1 MKLFNKALI
10 ITSAL
15 ALTLTGCS
23 SNAESPT
30 ADNATQQEQG
40 IAKGEKHPD
49 NIKESAKPKESKGV
63 EKKETPKPSEVKKT
77 EKKETPKPK
86 KETSKPK
93 QEATKGSALE
103 AVNKL
108 RINDNGYSG
117 YKRSDFGASWA
128 DINNN
133 GCDTRNDVLS
143 FHMKSVKT
151 SDGCKVS
158 SGILTDSY
166 TLSTMNFSSDRSGG
180 GIDIDHVVALSNG
193 WKSGLANASDET
205 RLKFANDPLNLLPV
219 DAGYNR
225 TKGDKNTAEWIPSS
239 MLKLGGNKFKP
250 TVDCPYV
257 ARQVA
262 VKSAYKLDVT
272 TAERNAMKS
281 VLSAC
286 PSEPLPTSGTIV
298 NHDRPSSGEL
308 SVTIQNAKGTAT
320 KKAPS
325 TQKESKSTSKPKPAP
340 KPKSSSSKT
349 DPDMGTCGKAKSAG
363 YGPYT
368 RDDAEYSFYQ
378 DRDGDGVV
386 CE

>member
-10 ITSAL
+10 VTSAL

-23 SNAESPT
+23 SNAENPT
-30 ADNATQQEQG
+30 ADKPTQQEQG
-40 IAKGEKHPD
+40 VAKGEKHPD
-49 NIKESAKPKESKGV
+49 TIKESAKAKESKAP
-63 EKKETPKPSEVKKT
+63 EKKKETPKPSETKKP
-77 EKKETPKPK
+77 EKKENPKPKPK
-86 KETSKPK
+86 K
-93 QEATKGSALE
+93 EATKGSALD
-103 AVNKL
+103 AVSKL
-108 RINDNGYSG
+108 SVNDNGYSG
-117 YKRSDFGASWA
+117 YKRSEFGASWA

-133 GCDTRNDVLS
+133 GCDTRNDVLA
-143 FHMKSVKT
+143 FHMKSVNT

-158 SGILTDSY
+158 TGVLTDSY
-166 TLSTMNFSSDRSGG
+166 TLETMNFSSDRSGG

-193 WKSGLANASDET
+193 WKSGLANASADT

-225 TKGDKNTAEWIPSS
+225 TKGDKDTSEWIPSS

-262 VKSAYKLDVT
+262 VKSAYKLNVT
-272 TAERNAMKS
+272 TAERKAMQS

-286 PSEPLPTSGTIV
+286 PSEPLPSSGNIV
-298 NHDRPSSGEL
+298 NHKRPSSGEL

-320 KKAPS
+320 KKAP
-325 TQKESKSTSKPKPAP
+325 TTKKENKSTSKPKQAPKP

>member
-10 ITSAL
+10 ITGAL

-23 SNAESPT
+23 ANPAEEITPS
-30 ADNATQQEQG
+30 EQG
-40 IAKGEKHPD
+40 IAVGEKHPD
-49 NIKESAKPKESKGV
+49 NMTPS
-63 EKKETPKPSEVKKT
+63 PKPT
-77 EKKETPKPK
+77 ETKSPKK
-86 KETSKPK
+86 KETSKPSETAK
-93 QEATKGSALE
+93 AEKKTPKPKPEPKKESSGKNSALT
-103 AVNKL
+103 AISTLTVS
-108 RINDNGYSG
+108 DNGYSG
-117 YKRSDFGASWA
+117 YKRDMFGASWA
-128 DINNN
+128 DVNNN
-133 GCDTRNDVLS
+133 GCDTRNDVLAS
-143 FHMKSVKT
+143 HMTNVVT

-158 SGILTDSY
+158 SGNLFDTY
-166 TLSTMNFSSDRSGG
+166 TLENIAFSSDRSGG

-193 WKSGLANASDET
+193 WKSGLANASSDT

-225 TKGDKNTAEWIPSS
+225 TKGDKDTSEWIPSS

-262 VKSAYKLDVT
+262 IKKEYKLSVT
-272 TAERNAMKS
+272 SAERDAMKS

-286 PSEPLPTSGTIV
+286 PTEPLPTSGKV
-298 NHDRPSSGEL
+298 VKAERPESGVL
-308 SVTIQNAKGTAT
+308 TVTIENAKSSPVKKSPT
-320 KKAPS
+320 KVDS
-325 TQKESKSTSKPKPAP
+325 KPAP
-340 KPKSSSSKT
+340 KPETSNSKT

-368 RDDAEYSFYQ
+368 KSDPEYSFYQ